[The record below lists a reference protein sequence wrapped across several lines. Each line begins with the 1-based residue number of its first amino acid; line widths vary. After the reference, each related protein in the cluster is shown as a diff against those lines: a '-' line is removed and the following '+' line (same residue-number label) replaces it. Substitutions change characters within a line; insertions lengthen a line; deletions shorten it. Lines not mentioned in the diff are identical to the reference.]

1 MNKTAIKNFAIWA
14 RNKLR
19 ADIILKAGLLG
30 ITDKGIVEPQKPTAD
45 DLQIFDIGTSQPV
58 QLKGRTAI
66 EQRDSLVAAIK
77 AKHLKQS
84 EAFDAVIEEVAYT
97 WFNRLI
103 AVRFMEVNDYLPSRV
118 RVLSSENPAKAEP
131 DFVTN
136 PFDTDL
142 EFTPAELD
150 LIDDLKD
157 HNKSDELF
165 QFLFIKQCNKLNEIL
180 PELFEKTND
189 YTELLLNVS
198 FTDKDGVVY
207 HLVHDIS
214 EDDFNIEKQ
223 GQVEIIGWLYQY
235 YNTEP
240 KDKVFGRP
248 SGQKI
253 RKEDVPAAT
262 QLFTPDWIV
271 RYMVE
276 NSLGRI
282 VIHSLK
288 YGDWIE
294 SEKKKIDVFKSKW
307 KYYLEE
313 AEQNREI
320 VEQFCIEESHKFCKG
335 DEPPYVDSTFLD
347 PCMGSGHILVYA
359 FDVFMDIYTSQ
370 GYTERDAAQ
379 RIVEKNLY
387 GLELDDRATQLAYFA
402 VMMKARSYDRRFF
415 TRGIR
420 PNLCS
425 IQESNSLNTD
435 YLELFGDLKQ
445 TAQKLVDEFINAKEF
460 GSILNLKITAN
471 IPVWMFIKSYTNLRE
486 KLLNETSFI
495 NMLHCGRGIFGS
507 DFGTTTFTIRNNY
520 LKNYIGVYH
529 RLYEEQGAVDDIE
542 TKRMWFFEGKGRY
555 LSKQDLFASIPNQP
569 FAYWAIVYICYP
581 NIFGC

>member
-30 ITDKGIVEPQKPTAD
+30 ITDKGIVEPSKQSTD

-58 QLKGRTAI
+58 RVEGRTAI
-66 EQRDSLVAAIK
+66 EQRKSLVAAIK
-77 AKHLKQS
+77 AKQLKHA

-103 AVRFMEVNDYLPSRV
+103 AVRFMEVNDYLPGRV
-118 RVLSSENPAKAEP
+118 RVLSSDNPAKAEP

-142 EFTPAELD
+142 EFTED
-150 LIDDLKD
+150 EINLIDNLKD
-157 HNKSDELF
+157 NNKSDELF

-198 FTDKDGVVY
+198 FTDKDGMVY

-214 EDDFNIEKQ
+214 EDDFNVKKE

-235 YNTEP
+235 YNIEP
-240 KDKVFGRP
+240 KDKVFSRP

-276 NSLGRI
+276 NSLGRL
-282 VIHSLK
+282 VISGQCLV
-288 YGDWIE
+288 D
-294 SEKKKIDVFKSKW
+294 SEKELAEKFGW
-307 KYYLEE
+307 KYYLPE
-313 AEQNREI
+313 AEQTSEVSQQIKLTTNHSPLTTLKLI
-320 VEQFCIEESHKFCKG
+320 
-335 DEPPYVDSTFLD
+335 D

-359 FDVFMDIYTSQ
+359 FDVFMDIYRMQ
-370 GYTERDAAQ
+370 GYTDREAVRS
-379 RIVEKNLY
+379 ILENNLF
-387 GLELDDRATQLAYFA
+387 GLEIDDRATQLAYFA
-402 VMMKARSYDRRFF
+402 VMMKARSYDRRFL
-415 TRGIR
+415 TRKDENGKPDI
-420 PNLCS
+420 PKLNICS
-425 IQESNSLNTD
+425 IQESNLINAE
-435 YLELFGDLKQ
+435 YIELFGELKPI
-445 TAQKLVDEFINAKEF
+445 AQKLLDEFIDANKNGECWPSVNTIAGDIKL
-460 GSILNLKITAN
+460 SPATVRRAIKDLK
-471 IPVWMFIKSYTNLRE
+471 K
-486 KLLNETSFI
+486 
-495 NMLHCGRGIFGS
+495 
-507 DFGTTTFTIRNNY
+507 
-520 LKNYIGVYH
+520 
-529 RLYEEQGAVDDIE
+529 AVLIE
-542 TKRMWFFEGKGRY
+542 TKQRYREKGGKTSLLY
-555 LSKQDLFASIPNQP
+555 KIQKI
-569 FAYWAIVYICYP
+569 
-581 NIFGC
+581 